1 MRGTIAPGHNLSTV
15 IALIVVL
22 AAVVFAIALF
32 SLQSKRV
39 PAMQARVY
47 AVAFA
52 IVFIAGAAVYR
63 FAEHREDNIAAAPVK
78 VAPDGTKPSDAQGPV
93 AAPGAIDV
101 QALSLV
107 GPKTTGSVDLVEVTK
122 DGTLHVRGWA
132 LAVSGRPASALVAI
146 IDHTKRVDITNL
158 YGQPRPDVVA
168 SLKNPGARK
177 SGFDGIVPLP
187 TLSAGPHSVDVVVA
201 SSDRNS
207 FQYPSNATHLF
218 SLH

>member
-1 MRGTIAPGHNLSTV
+1 V
-15 IALIVVL
+15 IALIVIL
-22 AAVVFAIALF
+22 AAVIFAIALF
-32 SLQSKRV
+32 SLQSNRL
-39 PAMQARVY
+39 PTTQARIY

-52 IVFIAGAAVYR
+52 VVFVAGAAVHR
-63 FAEHREDNIAAAPVK
+63 LAEHRPDNIAPAPAAI
-78 VAPDGTKPSDAQGPV
+78 APDETNPSDAQGSA
-93 AAPGAIDV
+93 AAPGAVDIK
-101 QALSLV
+101 ALNLV
-107 GPKTTGSVDLVEVTK
+107 GPKTAGSVDLVEVTK
-122 DGTLHVRGWA
+122 AGTLHIRGWA

-168 SLKNPGARK
+168 SLKNPEARR
-177 SGFDGIVPLP
+177 SGFDGVVPLP

>member
-1 MRGTIAPGHNLSTV
+1 MRGTIAPDHNLSTV
-15 IALIVVL
+15 ITLIVVL
-22 AAVVFAIALF
+22 AVVVFAIALF

-39 PAMQARVY
+39 PATQARLY
-47 AVAFA
+47 AACFA
-52 IVFIAGAAVYR
+52 IVFVAGAAVYR
-63 FAEHREDNIAAAPVK
+63 LAEHREDNIAAAPGV
-78 VAPDGTKPSDAQGPV
+78 VAPDGTNPSDAQGSA
-93 AAPGAIDV
+93 AAPAVNI
-101 QALSLV
+101 QALNLA
-107 GPKTTGSVDLVEVTK
+107 GPKTAGSVDLVEVTK
-122 DGTLHVRGWA
+122 SGTLHVRGWA
-132 LAVSGRPASALVAI
+132 LAVSGRPASALIAI

>member
-1 MRGTIAPGHNLSTV
+1 MP
-15 IALIVVL
+15 ALIAVL
-22 AAVVFAIALF
+22 ATVVFAVALF

-39 PAMQARVY
+39 PATQARIY

-52 IVFIAGAAVYR
+52 IVFVAGAAVYR
-63 FAEHREDNIAAAPVK
+63 LAEHREDNIAAPPVV
-78 VAPDGTKPSDAQGPV
+78 VAPDATNPSDAQGSA
-93 AAPGAIDV
+93 AAPGSVNI
-101 QALSLV
+101 QALSLD
-107 GPKTTGSVDLVEVTK
+107 GPKTAGSVDLVEVTK
-122 DGTLHVRGWA
+122 SGTLHVRGWA
-132 LAVSGRPASALVAI
+132 LAVSGRPASALIAI
-146 IDHTKRVDITNL
+146 IDHTKRVDITDL

-201 SSDRNS
+201 SNDRHS